1 MVGFVLFI
9 IIPLFIPP
17 STPSTKLLSWVSMF
31 RSFLWAIDTP
41 LVQRIVLRIP
51 HRIASNIL
59 FYDDSEEPKFRID
72 SKFMFLFDGIYCIS
86 AINCK
91 YPITK
96 NSVKKRDNDLYLKM
110 RNIKLVL
117 AALKVHNWLK
127 RNFWN
132 MSLQRRWKLMIVFLV
147 NWLNDFWICSA

>member
-1 MVGFVLFI
+1 MTVVGFVLFI

-72 SKFMFLFDGIYCIS
+72 SKFMFLFYGDYCS
-86 AINCK
+86 LVINCK
-91 YPITK
+91 YTITK
-96 NSVKKRDNDLYLKM
+96 NSSKKRDNDLYLDM

-117 AALKVHNWLK
+117 TALMVHNWLK

-132 MSLQRRWKLMIVFLV
+132 MLLQW
-147 NWLNDFWICSA
+147 

>member
-1 MVGFVLFI
+1 MTVVGFVLFI

-51 HRIASNIL
+51 HRIASNLL

-72 SKFMFLFDGIYCIS
+72 SKFMFLFDGDYCS
-86 AINCK
+86 LVINCK
-91 YPITK
+91 YTITK
-96 NSVKKRDNDLYLKM
+96 NSSKKRDNDLYLEM

-117 AALKVHNWLK
+117 TALMVHNWQK

-132 MSLQRRWKLMIVFLV
+132 MLLQSW
-147 NWLNDFWICSA
+147 WQ